1 VPPPLP
7 VRAAPV
13 AAAPSVAAT
22 PAPEA
27 PAQPAPARERAFNR
41 FTARDYTYVRRE
53 LLRIVV
59 LATAILI
66 LIFILSFF
74 LP

>member
-1 VPPPLP
+1 MPAP
-7 VRAAPV
+7 VTAAP
-13 AAAPSVAAT
+13 PVAAT
-22 PAPEA
+22 PAPQA

>member
-1 VPPPLP
+1 MP
-7 VRAAPV
+7 APV
-13 AAAPSVAAT
+13 AAAPSLAAT

>member
-1 VPPPLP
+1 
-7 VRAAPV
+7 V
-13 AAAPSVAAT
+13 ATT
-22 PAPEA
+22 PALEA
-27 PAQPAPARERAFNR
+27 PEQPAPTRERAFNR

-53 LLRIVV
+53 LVRIAI

-66 LIFILSFF
+66 LILILSFF

>member
-1 VPPPLP
+1 MP
-7 VRAAPV
+7 VPV
-13 AAAPSVAAT
+13 AAAPSVART
-22 PAPEA
+22 PTPEA
-27 PAQPAPARERAFNR
+27 PAPPAPTRERAFNR